1 MRGGQAERREGCNS
15 ACRAVVPFFPAYV
28 EEVVGGRG
36 GDGKGGGGLMVELER
51 GVYVRAVLPGM
62 EGSVVFS
69 CDI

>member
-1 MRGGQAERREGCNS
+1 MRAGPWFLSSLRTLRRWW
-15 ACRAVVPFFPAYV
+15 V
-28 EEVVGGRG
+28 EEEAMGR
-36 GDGKGGGGLMVELER
+36 GGGGLMVELER